1 MTFDIYNDTIHFFI
15 SSVRHRPINGTYDLR
30 ITNATYDRDN
40 GQFECRLKEGGTG
53 RVLHSKSIDLT
64 VLLEPSKP
72 IITPSAV
79 TTATERKPL
88 NLTCSSVGGSPPP
101 QIKWYSL
108 GNDQQ
113 LDATIIRG
121 KNKDEPTKS
130 ILSITPTRKDDGA
143 SYRCTVWN
151 RALRQQQNLHSDTK
165 LFVNCKYNFMTLFL
179 HFKTYKSLKY

>member
-1 MTFDIYNDTIHFFI
+1 MRTCIHHILIYFR
-15 SSVRHRPINGTYDLR
+15 VRHRPINGTYDLR

-64 VLLEPSKP
+64 VLLQPSKP
-72 IITPSAV
+72 MITPSPV

-101 QIKWYSL
+101 QIKWYSI
-108 GNDQQ
+108 GNEQM
-113 LDATIIRG
+113 LDATVIRG

-151 RALRQQQNLHSDTK
+151 RALRQRQDLHTDTK
-165 LFVNCKYNFMTLFL
+165 LFVNCKYMNQYT
-179 HFKTYKSLKY
+179 

>member
-1 MTFDIYNDTIHFFI
+1 MLKRVLLYFR
-15 SSVRHRPINGTYDLR
+15 VRHRPENGTYDLR

-53 RVLHSKSIDLT
+53 RVLHSKSIGLT
-64 VLLEPSKP
+64 VLLKPSKP
-72 IITPSAV
+72 IITPPRG

-101 QIKWYSL
+101 QIKWFSV
-108 GNDQQ
+108 GNDQM
-113 LDATIIRG
+113 LDATVVKG
-121 KNKDEPTKS
+121 KNKDVPTKS

-151 RALRQQQNLHSDTK
+151 RALGQKQKLHTDTK
-165 LFVNCKYNFMTLFL
+165 LFVNC
-179 HFKTYKSLKY
+179 TYKNANS

>member
-1 MTFDIYNDTIHFFI
+1 M
-15 SSVRHRPINGTYDLR
+15 
-30 ITNATYDRDN
+30 
-40 GQFECRLKEGGTG
+40 
-53 RVLHSKSIDLT
+53 
-64 VLLEPSKP
+64 LLEPSKP

-165 LFVNCKYNFMTLFL
+165 LFVNCKYKSVTIFL
-179 HFKTYKSLKY
+179 HLKTYKIAFLTIFQDLKWFLFFRFSKSYSRTIQSSQSKSRRDCKIWVFSWR